1 MQSDGLIGELAIVVV
16 LAVFAALLLHRV
28 RLPPVIGFL
37 VAGAIAGPDGI
48 GLVTDTEDIELIAEV
63 GVILLLFSVGL
74 EFSLSRL
81 RFIWRAVAIGGSLQV
96 GITVLATYLLLTAL
110 GETPQRAVF
119 FGLVVALS
127 STAIVLGALDA
138 RGELDSPHGRFIVG
152 ALIFQDLLVVPLTL
166 FVPLLAGEGDD
177 VVSELFIAFAK
188 ALGVLAAAAVAARFV
203 IPRFF
208 RLVDQTRSREVFLLA
223 VLSVGVGLA
232 WGMSE
237 VGLSFALGAFLAGL
251 LLADTDYAHRAV
263 TDVIPLRD
271 TFTSIFFIS
280 LGMLFDPSVLVD
292 EPVRMPLI
300 VIGLL
305 LGKGVIASLS
315 AIAMRYP
322 ARASWEVGVNL
333 AQFGEFGFIVLT
345 LGLSAGLATD
355 RELAM
360 IVSAGVLS
368 MVLSRLAMEFAPRLR
383 AGEAILRPLERLL
396 RAPGIDEREPR
407 HRGLTDHVVVV
418 GYGVAG
424 RLLVRSLADAGVPHL
439 VLELNAETVR
449 AARAAGAPAYYGDIT
464 SPEALTYAQVPY
476 ARALVL
482 LINDPNA
489 ARRAIAAVRAV
500 CPVTPIMVRT
510 RYVRDSGELRA
521 LGADIVVA
529 EELEGGTEMAAHVLH
544 QTGRS
549 EMDVRLIVGRAL
561 DEVAG
566 DGATGENQHW
576 LTAVDDPDPS
586 EPRPDAPSS

>member
-1 MQSDGLIGELAIVVV
+1 MQSDGLMGELAIVVA
-16 LAVFAALLLHRV
+16 LAVLAALLLHRV

-48 GLVTDTEDIELIAEV
+48 GLVNNTEDIELIAEV
-63 GVILLLFSVGL
+63 GVVLLLFAIGL

-96 GITVLATYLLLTAL
+96 GVTVLATFLVLTAFDQ
-110 GETPQRAVF
+110 TPQRAVF

-127 STAIVLGALDA
+127 STAIVLRALDQ
-138 RGELDSPHGRFIVG
+138 RGELDAPHGRFIVG

-166 FVPLLAGEGDD
+166 LVPLLAGESDD
-177 VVSELFIAFAK
+177 VVGELTIALAK
-188 ALGVLAAAAVAARFV
+188 ALGVLAAAAFAARFL

-208 RLVDQTRSREVFLLA
+208 KLVDETRSREVFLLA

-237 VGLSFALGAFLAGL
+237 VGLSFALGAFVAGL

-292 EPVRMPLI
+292 EPLLELLI

-305 LGKGVIASLS
+305 LGKGLIASLA

-345 LGLSAGLATD
+345 LGLQAGLATD
-355 RELAM
+355 REVEM

-383 AGEAILRPLERLL
+383 AGEALLRPLERLM
-396 RAPGIDEREPR
+396 RAPGIDEPEPR
-407 HRGLTDHVVVV
+407 HRGLIDHVVVV

-424 RLLVRSLADAGVPHL
+424 RLLVRSLAHAGVPHL
-439 VLELNAETVR
+439 VLELNAEAVR
-449 AARAAGAPAYYGDIT
+449 NARASGAPAYYGDIT
-464 SPEALTYAQVPY
+464 SPEALMYAQVPY

-489 ARRAIAAVRAV
+489 ARRAVSAARAV
-500 CPVTPIMVRT
+500 CPVTPILIRT
-510 RYVRDSGELRA
+510 RYLADSSELRD
-521 LGADIVVA
+521 LGADIVVV

-544 QTGRS
+544 STGRS
-549 EMDVRLIVGRAL
+549 ETDVRSMIQRAL

-566 DGATGENQHW
+566 EGATGEYQHW
-576 LTAVDDPDPS
+576 LAAVDEGEPPS
-586 EPRPDAPSS
+586 EAPPS